1 MITYNKIVYITNIET
16 LCEAIQCSLS
26 EILKGIYTLGVQY
39 HAPSLQIRIIIRFE
53 NGCTVY
59 INLEREEYKDLLDDN
74 ASQWDYG
81 QFIAMIKDIIKE
93 YILEK
98 YIR

>member
-1 MITYNKIVYITNIET
+1 M
-16 LCEAIQCSLS
+16 
-26 EILKGIYTLGVQY
+26 QY

-53 NGCTVY
+53 SGCTVY
-59 INLEREEYKDLLDDN
+59 INLEPEEYKVLLDDN

-81 QFIAMIKDIIKE
+81 QFIAMIKDNIKE
-93 YILEK
+93 YILEQ

>member
-1 MITYNKIVYITNIET
+1 MYITNIET

-26 EILKGIYTLGVQY
+26 GTLKGIYTLGVQY
-39 HAPSLQIRIIIRFE
+39 HTPSLQIRITIRFE
-53 NGCTVY
+53 SGCTVY
-59 INLEREEYKDLLDDN
+59 IKLKREEYKDLLDDN
-74 ASQWDYG
+74 ATEWDYG

-93 YILEK
+93 YILEQ